1 MNRVAAERKL
11 QDLTQIEL
19 ASKLQVS
26 PSTVVWWIG
35 VSDLSCCSIPQFQTV

>member
-26 PSTVVWWIG
+26 PCTDVRWVG
-35 VSDLSCCSIPQFQTV
+35 VSGLNCCGIPQFQTV